1 MRSVDEAD
9 SAMSATGRPGSHRGG
24 DASRLPDPTIFDN
37 LFFRVSAVVGRHSC
51 EKGK

>member
-1 MRSVDEAD
+1 MRSVDEAG
-9 SAMSATGRPGSHRGG
+9 SAMSATGMLGSHRGG
-24 DASRLPDPTIFDN
+24 GASRLPGSAIFDN